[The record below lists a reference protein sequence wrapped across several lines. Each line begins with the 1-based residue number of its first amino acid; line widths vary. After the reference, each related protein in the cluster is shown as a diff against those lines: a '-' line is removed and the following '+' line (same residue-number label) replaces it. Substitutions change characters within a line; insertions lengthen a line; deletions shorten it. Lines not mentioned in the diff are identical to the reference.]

1 MKKGYLFTIVF
12 LMMGLSIPLPS
23 AYSLPLAN
31 LYVNPP
37 LINDPH
43 LGDGAS
49 FNLDVLIA
57 NVSDL
62 SVCEFNLTYKPT
74 ILSCRGVLITALD
87 HSPRAGWEVNDYLG
101 YVWINITYSIPV
113 TTTSP
118 VLLVT
123 LIFNVQGKG
132 SSPLDFASSGLV
144 DSDGLPIPHQ
154 VTGGFFKNFNPYD
167 LNQDGIVDIIDV
179 SIVALAFGSTPSN
192 PNWNPRADVNY
203 DEIIDIFDLVAVTIH
218 FGEI

>member
-1 MKKGYLFTIVF
+1 
-12 LMMGLSIPLPS
+12 MMGLSIPLPI
-23 AYSLPLAN
+23 AHSLPLAH

-43 LGDGAS
+43 LGVGTS

-62 SVCEFNLTYKPT
+62 AICEFNLTYKPT
-74 ILSCRGVLITALD
+74 ILSCRGVLIMALD
-87 HSPRAGWEVNDYLG
+87 HSPSAGWEVNDYSG
-101 YVWINITYSIPV
+101 YVWINMTYGVPV
-113 TTTSP
+113 AAASP
-118 VLLVT
+118 MLLAT
-123 LIFNVQGKG
+123 LVFYVQGKG
-132 SSPLDFASSGLV
+132 SSSLDFASSGLL
-144 DSDGLPIPHQ
+144 DSGGLPIPHQ

-179 SIVALAFGSTPSN
+179 SIVALAFGSTPSK

-203 DEIIDIFDLVAVTIH
+203 DGIIDIFDLVAVTIH
-218 FGEI
+218 FGEV